1 MAKPLVRLPP
11 AAVSVTDADEE
22 VFLLY
27 TNLPSDNHDCQS
39 QEFRGLGHVDSRRDM
54 LEITFDLKAPPLHT
68 DLSVKKRKRQEKIMD
83 RTVTVQLT
91 QDTTALR
98 SRKGDTGSV
107 LWKATY
113 VGSYLFDRSIIE

>member
-1 MAKPLVRLPP
+1 MANPLVRLPP
-11 AAVSVTDADEE
+11 TALPITDADEE

-27 TNLPSDNHDCQS
+27 TNLPPDNHDSQS
-39 QEFRGLGHVDSRRDM
+39 QEFRGLGHVDSRKDA

-68 DLSVKKRKRQEKIMD
+68 DLSVKKRRKQKKIMD
-83 RTVTVQLT
+83 RARTVTVQLS

-113 VGSYLFDRSIIE
+113 VRSYVCPIIE